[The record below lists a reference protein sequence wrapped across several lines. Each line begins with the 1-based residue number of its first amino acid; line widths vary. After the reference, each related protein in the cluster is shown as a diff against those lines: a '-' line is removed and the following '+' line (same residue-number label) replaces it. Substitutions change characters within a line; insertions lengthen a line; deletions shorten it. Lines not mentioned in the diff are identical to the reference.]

1 MFMYVIFDIVECD
14 YNGKTYNAGDAFN
27 STDGCNTWLVHIS
40 GEISNRLKYICI
52 QI

>member
-1 MFMYVIFDIVECD
+1 MYIIFDIVECD
-14 YNGKTYNAGDAFN
+14 YNGKTYNAGDTFN

-40 GEISNRLKYICI
+40 GEMSNICKYVRI